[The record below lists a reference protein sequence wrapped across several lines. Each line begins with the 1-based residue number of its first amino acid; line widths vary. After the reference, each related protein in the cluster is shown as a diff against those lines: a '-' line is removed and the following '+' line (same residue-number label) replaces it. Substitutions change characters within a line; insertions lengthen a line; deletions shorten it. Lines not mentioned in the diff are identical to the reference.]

1 MEIFNRAIDNP
12 SYSDAIFNYLLKSWN
27 YIVNIFKFLNWTPN
41 VIESRETEETER
53 LLGDN
58 DNGNNMDDDTIIRND
73 NDNMNDNN
81 NDNDSFDLHD
91 QRLAQFEKY
100 LLEKKKRKIDKKYK
114 KYLKKTASSLTSEP
128 DLMNY
133 KKRYATSKTDAG
145 SVISSNYSSL
155 SFSTNSPHES
165 NSSSAFALS
174 QDDLLNFNS
183 SS

>member
-1 MEIFNRAIDNP
+1 
-12 SYSDAIFNYLLKSWN
+12 
-27 YIVNIFKFLNWTPN
+27 
-41 VIESRETEETER
+41 
-53 LLGDN
+53 
-58 DNGNNMDDDTIIRND
+58 
-73 NDNMNDNN
+73 
-81 NDNDSFDLHD
+81 
-91 QRLAQFEKY
+91 
-100 LLEKKKRKIDKKYK
+100 
-114 KYLKKTASSLTSEP
+114 
-128 DLMNY
+128 MNY